1 MLWRLIFTSRVSEQ
15 KESEDITVKKKS
27 YAVRLGVL
35 ALALTLITTCLMGGT
50 MARYVTEV
58 SGSATATVAK
68 WEFSAKSDNNA
79 LSTEI
84 DLGSTTHRNS
94 YGADDIK
101 DGVIAPGTS
110 GSFNIE
116 LDAAG
121 SEVGV
126 AYSVVIKEKDGTTL
140 PSDLTFKLDTAAYQL
155 GTAYEGTFK
164 ANASTGDRKK
174 TIAVS
179 WDWPF
184 DADDTTASNDN
195 DNGYQG
201 KTWKL
206 GISITGRQAQPT
218 ATATP

>member
-27 YAVRLGVL
+27 YAIRLGVL

-79 LSTEI
+79 LSTAI

-126 AYSVVIKEKDGTTL
+126 EYDVVIKAKDGTTL
-140 PSDLTFKLDTAAYQL
+140 PSDLAFKVDN
-155 GTAYEGTFK
+155 TAYTLGNKLTGAIDVNA
-164 ANASTGDRKK
+164 ANQKK
-174 TIAVS
+174 TVAVS
-179 WDWPF
+179 WEWPF
-184 DADDTTASNDN
+184 GTDDTTASNDN
-195 DNGYQG
+195 DYAG
-201 KTWKL
+201 KTWYL
-206 GISITGRQAQPT
+206 DISITGRQAQPT
-218 ATATP
+218 ATVTP